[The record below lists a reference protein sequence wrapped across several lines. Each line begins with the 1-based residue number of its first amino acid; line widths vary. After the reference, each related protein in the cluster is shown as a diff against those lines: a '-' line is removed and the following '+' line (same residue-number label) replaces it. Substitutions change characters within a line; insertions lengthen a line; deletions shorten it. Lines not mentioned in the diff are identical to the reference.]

1 MKERDHKQQG
11 PADRRRGVALAIT
24 LMMLVV
30 LGVVT
35 AALAVRVAQVRQ
47 RQQYIMDY
55 QKARYGLDS
64 AMKYALTVLP
74 EKKFTLVQRKDAP
87 DFSDLFWLSREQY
100 LRYLDAWAADA
111 EPEQLQKYLKKSET
125 QKSDNLSKENSQS
138 LFGQLLSKFMGQDE
152 KENEPNDLNNL
163 NPNAPPEYVDPNQIV
178 VPGPYGPQWPNVIE
192 PIKLEIG
199 ECKVTIAVEDENAK
213 MPLSWLVTN
222 HIEANKQAKV
232 ALQTFT
238 EWMGV
243 DEETLASLISEL
255 EKLSKHKLFQMS
267 YSAIMLPAETTSTTT
282 QTTQRQTS
290 RQATLTKLK
299 QSAASRRASA
309 RLTAARQSAQAQQQ
323 QQKKPRPEVAHAA
336 DFAKL
341 FHSSLLNV
349 EPLAIPRDQMAFEDE
364 SPMKYLALWGS
375 QRVNINT
382 APRQVLEAA
391 FTFGGKP
398 VEVAEAIILARKE
411 KPVKSVAELQST
423 LSDYRDSIRQAAPYI
438 DVESKFFSIRV
449 TSRCGSAKVSAV
461 AAVIKEGKQM
471 ERLTILYGR

>member
-152 KENEPNDLNNL
+152 KKNEPNDLNNL
-163 NPNAPPEYVDPNQIV
+163 DPNAPPEYVDPNQIV

-199 ECKVTIAVEDENAK
+199 ECEVAIAVEDENAK
-213 MPLSWLVTN
+213 MPLSWLVTSN
-222 HIEANKQAKV
+222 LESNKQAKV
-232 ALQTFT
+232 ALQTFA
-238 EWMGV
+238 EWMAV
-243 DEETLASLISEL
+243 DEETVASLAKEL
-255 EKLSKHKLFQMS
+255 EELSKHKLFKMG
-267 YSAIMLPAETTSTTT
+267 YSTILLPVD
-282 QTTQRQTS
+282 
-290 RQATLTKLK
+290 
-299 QSAASRRASA
+299 ASPSPD
-309 RLTAARQSAQAQQQ
+309 SSAQQQ
-323 QQKKPRPEVAHAA
+323 QQPQQPNRRRSITNQASTRRRAAAQQPTQPQTQPQKKARPEVAHAA

-341 FHSSLLNV
+341 FHSSLLNT
-349 EPLAIPRDQMAFEDE
+349 EPLAVPRSEMAFEDE

-423 LSDYRDSIRQAAPYI
+423 LSDYRDSIRQATPYI

-449 TSRCGSAKVSAV
+449 TSRCGSAKVSAI

>member
-163 NPNAPPEYVDPNQIV
+163 DPNAPPEYVDPNQIV

-199 ECKVTIAVEDENAK
+199 ECEVAIAVEDENAK
-213 MPLSWLVTN
+213 MPLSWLVTSN
-222 HIEANKQAKV
+222 LESNKQAKV
-232 ALQTFT
+232 ALQTFA
-238 EWMGV
+238 EWMAV
-243 DEETLASLISEL
+243 DEETVASLAKEL
-255 EKLSKHKLFQMS
+255 EELSKHKLFKMG
-267 YSAIMLPAETTSTTT
+267 YSTILLPVDSKTSSS
-282 QTTQRQTS
+282 QPSQQPQPARRS
-290 RQATLTKLK
+290 VAT
-299 QSAASRRASA
+299 RR
-309 RLTAARQSAQAQQQ
+309 RTAAPQPAQQQ
-323 QQKKPRPEVAHAA
+323 QVQQQKVRPEVAHAA

-341 FHSSLLNV
+341 FHSSLLNT
-349 EPLAIPRDQMAFEDE
+349 EPLAVPRMEMAFEDE

>member
-152 KENEPNDLNNL
+152 KKNEPNDLNNL
-163 NPNAPPEYVDPNQIV
+163 DPNAPPEYVDPNQIV

-199 ECKVTIAVEDENAK
+199 ECEVAVAVEDENAK
-213 MPLSWLVTN
+213 MPLSWLVTSN
-222 HIEANKQAKV
+222 LESNKQAKV
-232 ALQTFT
+232 ALQTFA
-238 EWMGV
+238 EWMAV
-243 DEETLASLISEL
+243 DEETVASLAKEL
-255 EKLSKHKLFQMS
+255 EELSKHKLFKMG
-267 YSAIMLPAETTSTTT
+267 YSTILLPVD
-282 QTTQRQTS
+282 
-290 RQATLTKLK
+290 
-299 QSAASRRASA
+299 ASPSPD
-309 RLTAARQSAQAQQQ
+309 SSAQQQ
-323 QQKKPRPEVAHAA
+323 QQPQQPNRRRSITNQASTRRRAAAQQPTQPQMQPQKKARPEVAHAA

-341 FHSSLLNV
+341 FHSSLLNT
-349 EPLAIPRDQMAFEDE
+349 EPLAVPRMEMAFEDE

-398 VEVAEAIILARKE
+398 EEVAEAIILARKE

-423 LSDYRDSIRQAAPYI
+423 LSDYRDSIRQATPYI

-449 TSRCGSAKVSAV
+449 TSRCGSAKVSAI